1 MNRLVLALLLLAA
14 GAPGVSAQH
23 HHERQPQAE
32 GHGEHDGQPQPEGRG
47 DHGAHSD
54 PDHQAHHEAQ
64 SDPEGHGH
72 HEGHHEGHDQQQHPA
87 GHAAHGHHDGALPR
101 EPIPPLTDA
110 DRAAAF
116 PVVDGHSAH
125 DRRIVHMLRFD
136 RLEAVH
142 ADGEGTG
149 LGWEASAWIG
159 NDWHRL
165 LLRSEGERMGGD
177 TEAADLEI
185 LYLRPVSRWWE
196 GVVGLRH
203 DFAPGGSQTWLAAG
217 VTGLA
222 PQWIELQATAYLG
235 ESGQLAARFEAEYE
249 WLLSNRLVLQPLLE
263 LEAHSQSD
271 PSRGVGSGLSSAEVG
286 LRLRYELDRR
296 FAPYVGVVRE
306 LRFGTTADLHRA
318 HGEASAHTVY
328 VAGIRFWF

>member
-1 MNRLVLALLLLAA
+1 MSRLLLAVA
-14 GAPGVSAQH
+14 LLAVAVPELSAQH
-23 HHERQPQAE
+23 RHGQEPAAERNEASDDPHRA
-32 GHGEHDGQPQPEGRG
+32 HRAHADAGR
-47 DHGAHSD
+47 D
-54 PDHQAHHEAQ
+54 EA
-64 SDPEGHGH
+64 D
-72 HEGHHEGHDQQQHPA
+72 A
-87 GHAAHGHHDGALPR
+87 PR

-116 PVVDGHSAH
+116 PVVGGHSAH
-125 DRRIVHMLRFD
+125 DRRIVRMLRFD
-136 RLEAVH
+136 RLEAV
-142 ADGEGTG
+142 DGDEGPG
-149 LGWEASAWIG
+149 LAWESSAWVG

-165 LLRSEGERMGGD
+165 LLRSEGERSGGE
-177 TEAADLEI
+177 TEAADLEV

-235 ESGQLAARFEAEYE
+235 ESGQLAARVEAEYE
-249 WLLSNRLVLQPLLE
+249 LLLSNRLVLQPLLE

-271 PSRGVGSGLSSAEVG
+271 PARGIGSGLSSAEFG

-296 FAPYVGVVRE
+296 FAPYVGLVRE
-306 LRFGTTADLHRA
+306 LHFGETADLRRA
-318 HGEASAHTVY
+318 HGEPSADTLL
-328 VAGIRFWF
+328 VAGVRFWF